1 MAVTESNFLAEQA
14 QTISGV
20 AAVTKQPE
28 LVKGLGLFDSTM
40 IVCGSMIG
48 SGIFIVSA
56 DIAQQVRS
64 PALLLTVW
72 VIAGVMTVIGALSYG
87 ELAAA
92 MPHAGGQYV
101 YLRESLGPLWGFL
114 YGWTMLLV
122 IQTATIAAVAIAFA
136 KFTAVM
142 VPWFS
147 PTEWIWKLGTVGP
160 WQFWFGSL
168 GPYNVGLNRQNLL
181 AIASIIF
188 LTWINTRGL
197 RIGKI
202 VQNIFTVAKVGSLA
216 ALVVVGC
223 WFSTS
228 IARQANFT
236 DFWRNAGLW
245 VMHPYPTDHPTWT
258 IGTITLVA
266 VAMVGALFSADAWN
280 NITFTAAE
288 VKNPSRNLPLSLALG
303 AGTVIVLYTLANV
316 AYLRVLPI
324 SGDPHGA
331 TALARG
337 IEFASDGRVGTA
349 VAEVIFGPAGAIVMA
364 VAILIS
370 GFGCNNGLILSGAR
384 IYYAMSKDRLF
395 FKSVGKVNKYHAPGA
410 ALVVQCM
417 WAAIL
422 CLSGTYS
429 QLLDFL
435 IFAVLIF
442 YILTLSGLFI
452 LRWKRPDMER
462 PYKAFGYP
470 FLPALYLV
478 MAVFIEIQLLRYKPQ
493 YTWPGLI
500 LVLLGVPVYLLWK
513 QAGKSH
519 GTQT

>member
-1 MAVTESNFLAEQA
+1 MPETPRSSPAATESA
-14 QTISGV
+14 
-20 AAVTKQPE
+20 E

-56 DIAQQVRS
+56 DIAHQVQS
-64 PALLLTVW
+64 PALLLIVW
-72 VIAGVMTVIGALSYG
+72 LITGLMTLIGALSYG

-92 MPHAGGQYV
+92 MPKAGGQYV

-136 KFTAVM
+136 KFTAVII
-142 VPWFS
+142 PWFS
-147 PTEWIWKLGTVGP
+147 AEKWIWKLGTEGP
-160 WQFWFGSL
+160 WQFWFGAL

-181 AIASIIF
+181 AILSIVL

-197 RIGKI
+197 RTGKV

-216 ALVVVGC
+216 GLVLIGF
-223 WFSTS
+223 WSSTQ
-228 IARQANFT
+228 IARQINFT
-236 DFWRNAGLW
+236 DFWRNAGLS
-245 VMHPYPTDHPTWT
+245 VMHPYPADNPLWN

-303 AGTVIVLYTLANV
+303 TGIVILLYTLANV

-331 TALARG
+331 TAIARG
-337 IEFASDGRVGTA
+337 IEFAADGRVGTA
-349 VAEVIFGPAGAIVMA
+349 VAEVALGPAGAIV
-364 VAILIS
+364 VAIAIMIS

-384 IYYAMSKDRLF
+384 IYYAMAKDRLF
-395 FKSVGKVNKYHAPGA
+395 FHAVGKVNKHNVPAA
-410 ALVVQCM
+410 ALIVQCI
-417 WAAIL
+417 WAAVL
-422 CLSGTYS
+422 CLSGTYG

-462 PYKAFGYP
+462 PYRAFGYP
-470 FLPALYLV
+470 FLPGLYV
-478 MAVFIEIQLLRYKPQ
+478 AMAVFIEIQLLRYKPQ

-500 LVLLGVPVYLLWK
+500 IVLLGVPVYWLWK
-513 QAGKSH
+513 QAGKSSPAAP
-519 GTQT
+519 

>member
-1 MAVTESNFLAEQA
+1 MAETTNPIGSSTL
-14 QTISGV
+14 QTTT
-20 AAVTKQPE
+20 AAKIE
-28 LVKGLGLFDSTM
+28 LVKGLGLFDATM

-56 DIAQQVRS
+56 DIAHQVQG
-64 PALLLTVW
+64 PALLLLVW
-72 VIAGVMTVIGALSYG
+72 IFTGVMTIIGALTYG

-92 MPHAGGQYV
+92 MPDAGGQYV
-101 YLRESLGPLWGFL
+101 FLRESLSPLWGFL

-142 VPWFS
+142 IPWFS
-147 PTEWIWKLGTVGP
+147 GSAWIGNHLVAGP
-160 WQFWFGSL
+160 WHFWFGTL

-181 AIASIIF
+181 AIASIVFI
-188 LTWINTRGL
+188 TWLNTRGL
-197 RIGKI
+197 RIGKV
-202 VQNIFTVAKVGSLA
+202 VQNVFTVAKVGSLA
-216 ALVVVGC
+216 ALVLLGL
-223 WFSTS
+223 FYSTA
-228 IARQANFT
+228 IARAANFT
-236 DFWRNAGLW
+236 DFWRGAGLS
-245 VMHPYPTDHPTWT
+245 MLHPYPPDGSIWS
-258 IGTITLVA
+258 IGTLTLIG

-280 NITFTAAE
+280 NVTFTAAE
-288 VKNPSRNLPLSLALG
+288 VRNPSRNLPLSLALG
-303 AGTVIVLYTLANV
+303 TGIVITLYVLANV

-331 TALARG
+331 TVLARG
-337 IEFASDGRVGTA
+337 IEFATDGRVGTA
-349 VAEVIFGPAGAIVMA
+349 VTEVAFGPAGAII
-364 VAILIS
+364 VAIAIMIS

-384 IYYAMSKDRLF
+384 IYYAMSKDGLF
-395 FKSVGKVNKYHAPGA
+395 FKSVGTVNKHHCPSV
-410 ALVVQCM
+410 ALIVQCI

-442 YILTLSGLFI
+442 YILTFCGLFI
-452 LRWKRPDMER
+452 LRWKRPDMPR
-462 PYKAFGYP
+462 PYRAFGYP
-470 FLPALYLV
+470 VLPILYLV

-500 LVLLGVPVYLLWK
+500 IVLLGVPVYLLWK
-513 QAGKSH
+513 QAGKSAAVDH
-519 GTQT
+519 

>member
-1 MAVTESNFLAEQA
+1 MAEQA
-14 QTISGV
+14 Q
-20 AAVTKQPE
+20 AAITNGTKTPE

-56 DIAQQVRS
+56 DIVHQVQS
-64 PALLLTVW
+64 PALLLVVW
-72 VIAGVMTVIGALSYG
+72 VVAGIMTLIGALSYG

-92 MPHAGGQYV
+92 MPQAGGQYV

-114 YGWTMLLV
+114 YGWTLLLV

-136 KFTAVM
+136 KFTAVLI
-142 VPWFS
+142 PWFS
-147 PTEWIWKLGTVGP
+147 AGAWIWKLGTVGP
-160 WQFWFGSL
+160 WHFWFGAL
-168 GPYNVGLNRQNLL
+168 GPYNVGLNHQNLL
-181 AIASIIF
+181 AILSIVL

-202 VQNIFTVAKVGSLA
+202 VQNVFTVAKVGSLA
-216 ALVVVGC
+216 GLVIIGF
-223 WFSTS
+223 WSSTL

-245 VMHPYPTDHPTWT
+245 VMHPYPPEHPIWT
-258 IGTITLVA
+258 IGTLSLVA
-266 VAMVGALFSADAWN
+266 VALVGALFSADAWN

-303 AGTVIVLYTLANV
+303 TGIVILLYTLANV

-324 SGDPHGA
+324 TGDPNGA
-331 TALARG
+331 TAVARG
-337 IEFASDGRVGTA
+337 IEFAADGRVGTA
-349 VAEVIFGPAGAIVMA
+349 VAEVAFGPAGAIVIA
-364 VAILIS
+364 IAILIS

-384 IYYAMSKDRLF
+384 VYYAMSKDRLF
-395 FKSVGKVNKYHAPGA
+395 FKSVGKVNKFHAPAA
-410 ALVVQCM
+410 ALVVQCI
-417 WAAIL
+417 WAAVL

-462 PYKAFGYP
+462 PYRAFGYP

-500 LVLLGVPVYLLWK
+500 IVLLGVPVYLLWK
-513 QAGKSH
+513 QAGKSSPAAE
-519 GTQT
+519 

>member
-1 MAVTESNFLAEQA
+1 M
-14 QTISGV
+14 TI
-20 AAVTKQPE
+20 
-28 LVKGLGLFDSTM
+28 
-40 IVCGSMIG
+40 
-48 SGIFIVSA
+48 
-56 DIAQQVRS
+56 
-64 PALLLTVW
+64 
-72 VIAGVMTVIGALSYG
+72 IGALSYG

-92 MPHAGGQYV
+92 MPRAGGQYV

-147 PTEWIWKLGTVGP
+147 ASAWIWKLGTVGP
-160 WQFWFGSL
+160 WQFWFGAL
-168 GPYNVGLNRQNLL
+168 GPYKVGLNRQNLL
-181 AIASIIF
+181 AIASIVF

-202 VQNIFTVAKVGSLA
+202 VQNVFTVAKVGSLV
-216 ALVVVGC
+216 ALVGLGC
-223 WFSTS
+223 WFSTAL
-228 IARQANFT
+228 ARETNFT
-236 DFWRNAGLW
+236 DFWRGASLSLL
-245 VMHPYPTDHPTWT
+245 HPYPVNNPTWT
-258 IGTITLVA
+258 ISTISLVA

-303 AGTVIVLYTLANV
+303 AGIVIFLYTMANV

-337 IEFASDGRVGTA
+337 IEFAADGRVGTA
-349 VAEVIFGPAGAIVMA
+349 VAEVIFGPSGAIVMA
-364 VAILIS
+364 IAILIS

-384 IYYAMSKDRLF
+384 IYYAMAKDRLF
-395 FKSVGKVNKYHAPGA
+395 FASAGRVNRFHAPST
-410 ALVVQCM
+410 ALVVQCI
-417 WAAIL
+417 WASIL
-422 CLSGTYS
+422 CLSGTYG

-462 PYKAFGYP
+462 PYRAIGYP
-470 FLPALYLV
+470 VLPAIYLV

-500 LVLLGVPVYLLWK
+500 IVLVGVPVYWLWK
-513 QAGKSH
+513 QAGKS
-519 GTQT
+519 QTASST

>member
-1 MAVTESNFLAEQA
+1 MPENQRTAIATTESA
-14 QTISGV
+14 
-20 AAVTKQPE
+20 E

-56 DIAQQVRS
+56 DIAHQVQS
-64 PALLLTVW
+64 PALLLAVW
-72 VIAGVMTVIGALSYG
+72 LVTGLMTLIGALSYG

-92 MPHAGGQYV
+92 MPKAGGQYV

-136 KFTAVM
+136 KFTAVLI
-142 VPWFS
+142 PWFS
-147 PTEWIWKLGTVGP
+147 AEAWIWRLGTIGP
-160 WQFWFGSL
+160 WQFWFGAL
-168 GPYNVGLNRQNLL
+168 GPYNVGLNHQNFL
-181 AIASIIF
+181 AILSIVL

-197 RIGKI
+197 RTGKI
-202 VQNIFTVAKVGSLA
+202 VQNVFTVAKVGSLA
-216 ALVVVGC
+216 GLVIIGF
-223 WFSTS
+223 WSSTQ
-228 IARQANFT
+228 IARQINFT
-236 DFWRNAGLW
+236 NFWRNAGLW
-245 VMHPYPTDHPTWT
+245 VMHPYPADHPLWN
-258 IGTITLVA
+258 IGTITIVA

-303 AGTVIVLYTLANV
+303 TGIVILLYTLANV

-331 TALARG
+331 TAIARG
-337 IEFASDGRVGTA
+337 IEFAADGRVGTA
-349 VAEVIFGPAGAIVMA
+349 VAEVALGSAGAIV
-364 VAILIS
+364 VAIAIMIS

-384 IYYAMSKDRLF
+384 IYYAMAKDKLF
-395 FKSVGKVNKYHAPGA
+395 FRAVGKVNKHNVPSA
-410 ALVVQCM
+410 ALIVQCI
-417 WAAIL
+417 WAAVL
-422 CLSGTYS
+422 CLSGTYG

-462 PYKAFGYP
+462 PYRAFGYP
-470 FLPALYLV
+470 FLPALYLL

-500 LVLLGVPVYLLWK
+500 IVLLGVPVYLLWK
-513 QAGKSH
+513 QAGKSSPAAD
-519 GTQT
+519 

>member
-1 MAVTESNFLAEQA
+1 MAEQA
-14 QTISGV
+14 QTIGAV
-20 AAVTKQPE
+20 AAAKPTE

-40 IVCGSMIG
+40 IVAGSMIG

-56 DIAQQVRS
+56 DIAHQVKS
-64 PALLLTVW
+64 PGLLITVW
-72 VIAGVMTVIGALSYG
+72 LVTGLMTLIGALSYG

-147 PTEWIWKLGTVGP
+147 ASDWIWKMGTFGP
-160 WQFWFGSL
+160 WQMWFGSL
-168 GPYNVGLNRQNLL
+168 GPYSVGINRQNLL
-181 AIASIIF
+181 AIASIVF

-197 RIGKI
+197 RVGKI
-202 VQNIFTVAKVGSLA
+202 VQNVFTVAKVGSLA
-216 ALVVVGC
+216 ALVVLGF
-223 WFSTS
+223 WFSTEV
-228 IARQANFT
+228 ARAANFT

-245 VMHPYPTDHPTWT
+245 VMHPYPPDQPVWT
-258 IGTITLVA
+258 IGTLTLIG
-266 VAMVGALFSADAWN
+266 VAMVGSLFSADAWN

-303 AGTVIVLYTLANV
+303 AGLVITLYTLANV

-337 IEFASDGRVGTA
+337 IEFASGGRVATA
-349 VAEVIFGPAGAIVMA
+349 AAEVIFGPAGAIVMA

-384 IYYAMSKDRLF
+384 IYYAMAKDRLF
-395 FKSVGKVNKYHAPGA
+395 FKSAGKVNRFHAPGA
-410 ALVVQCM
+410 ALSVQCI
-417 WAAIL
+417 WASFL

-462 PYKAFGYP
+462 PYRAFGYP
-470 FLPALYLV
+470 VLPALYLV

-500 LVLLGVPVYLLWK
+500 IVLLGVPVYWLWK
-513 QAGKSH
+513 LAGQSKTASE
-519 GTQT
+519 

>member
-1 MAVTESNFLAEQA
+1 MPEQS
-14 QTISGV
+14 Q
-20 AAVTKQPE
+20 AAVTARAKQPE

-56 DIAQQVRS
+56 DIAHQVQS
-64 PALLLTVW
+64 PALLLIVW
-72 VIAGVMTVIGALSYG
+72 IVAGIMTLIGALSYG

-92 MPHAGGQYV
+92 MPQAGGQYV

-142 VPWFS
+142 IPWFS
-147 PTEWIWKLGTVGP
+147 AGAWIWKLGTVGP
-160 WQFWFGSL
+160 WQFWFGAL

-181 AIASIIF
+181 AILSIVL

-202 VQNIFTVAKVGSLA
+202 VQNVFTVAKVGSLA
-216 ALVVVGC
+216 GLVIIGF
-223 WFSTS
+223 WSSTV
-228 IARQANFT
+228 IARQINFT
-236 DFWRNAGLW
+236 DFWRNAGLA
-245 VMHPYPTDHPTWT
+245 VMHPYPPDHPTWT
-258 IGTITLVA
+258 IATLTLVA

-303 AGTVIVLYTLANV
+303 TGIVILLYSLANV

-324 SGDPHGA
+324 SGDPNGA
-331 TALARG
+331 TAVARG
-337 IEFASDGRVGTA
+337 IEFAADGRVGTA
-349 VAEVIFGPAGAIVMA
+349 VAEVAFGPAGAIVMA
-364 VAILIS
+364 IAILIS

-384 IYYAMSKDRLF
+384 IYYAMAKDRLF
-395 FKSVGKVNKYHAPGA
+395 FRSVGQVNKFHAPAA
-410 ALVVQCM
+410 ALVVQCI
-417 WAAIL
+417 WASVL
-422 CLSGTYS
+422 CLSGTYG

-452 LRWKRPDMER
+452 LRWRRPDMER
-462 PYKAFGYP
+462 PYRAFGYP

-500 LVLLGVPVYLLWK
+500 IVLLGVPVYLLWK
-513 QAGKSH
+513 RVGKSSPIAD
-519 GTQT
+519 

>member
-1 MAVTESNFLAEQA
+1 LAEQT
-14 QTISGV
+14 QTIAV
-20 AAVTKQPE
+20 AIAAKQPE

-56 DIAQQVRS
+56 DIAHQVQS
-64 PALLLTVW
+64 PALLLAVW
-72 VIAGVMTVIGALSYG
+72 VVAGVMTIIGALSYG

-92 MPHAGGQYV
+92 MPQAGGQYV

-136 KFTAVM
+136 KFTALM
-142 VPWFS
+142 IPWFS
-147 PTEWIWKLGTVGP
+147 PTQWLWKLGTIGP

-197 RIGKI
+197 RTGKV

-216 ALVVVGC
+216 GLVILGC
-223 WFSTS
+223 WFSTA
-228 IARQANFT
+228 IARQTNFT
-236 DFWRNAGLW
+236 DFWRDAGLA
-245 VMHPYPTDHPTWT
+245 VMHPYPVDHPART
-258 IGTITLVA
+258 IGTLTLIG

-303 AGTVIVLYTLANV
+303 AGLVILLYTLANL

-324 SGDPHGA
+324 SGNPGGT

-337 IEFASDGRVGTA
+337 IEFAADGRVGTA
-349 VAEVIFGPAGAIVMA
+349 VAEVIFGPAGAMVMA

-395 FKSVGKVNKYHAPGA
+395 FKSVGTVNKHHAPGS
-410 ALVVQCM
+410 ALLVQCI

-422 CLSGTYS
+422 CLSGTYG

-442 YILTLSGLFI
+442 YILTLAGLFI
-452 LRWKRPDMER
+452 LRWKRPEMPR
-462 PYKAFGYP
+462 PYRAFGYP
-470 FLPALYLV
+470 FLPALYLL
-478 MAVFIEIQLLRYKPQ
+478 MAIFIEIQLLRYKPQ

-500 LVLLGVPVYLLWK
+500 IVLLGVPVYWLWK
-513 QAGKSH
+513 QAGRADSLSN
-519 GTQT
+519 

>member
-1 MAVTESNFLAEQA
+1 
-14 QTISGV
+14 
-20 AAVTKQPE
+20 
-28 LVKGLGLFDSTM
+28 
-40 IVCGSMIG
+40 
-48 SGIFIVSA
+48 
-56 DIAQQVRS
+56 
-64 PALLLTVW
+64 
-72 VIAGVMTVIGALSYG
+72 
-87 ELAAA
+87 
-92 MPHAGGQYV
+92 
-101 YLRESLGPLWGFL
+101 
-114 YGWTMLLV
+114 
-122 IQTATIAAVAIAFA
+122 
-136 KFTAVM
+136 
-142 VPWFS
+142 
-147 PTEWIWKLGTVGP
+147 
-160 WQFWFGSL
+160 
-168 GPYNVGLNRQNLL
+168 
-181 AIASIIF
+181 
-188 LTWINTRGL
+188 
-197 RIGKI
+197 
-202 VQNIFTVAKVGSLA
+202 
-216 ALVVVGC
+216 
-223 WFSTS
+223 
-228 IARQANFT
+228 
-236 DFWRNAGLW
+236 
-245 VMHPYPTDHPTWT
+245 MHPYPTDHPTWT

-500 LVLLGVPVYLLWK
+500 IVLLGVPVYMLWK
-513 QAGKSH
+513 HAGKSQ
-519 GTQT
+519 GTQI